1 MIKIEKNIQY
11 LLYFF
16 VILILIFFA
25 VVNSK
30 TICDDLDGIRRD
42 GVLFLK
48 ESKKPYTGNSLCI
61 WDINNTV
68 WYEGNY
74 KDGLKEGV
82 WTFYNIDSTKKS
94 EINYENGKMNGVR
107 LIYDSNNQIM
117 KQMECKENI
126 CKTVNQA
133 ID

>member
-1 MIKIEKNIQY
+1 MIKFEKKIQY
-11 LLYFF
+11 LLFF
-16 VILILIFFA
+16 FLILILIFFA
-25 VVNSK
+25 IVSSQ
-30 TICDDLDGIRRD
+30 TICDDLDGKKRY

-48 ESKKPYTGNSLCI
+48 ESEKPYTGKSLCI

-74 KDGLKEGV
+74 KDGLKEGL

-94 EINYENGKMNGVR
+94 EINYRDGKMNGVR
-107 LIYDSNNQIM
+107 LIYDSNNQII
-117 KQMECKENI
+117 KRMECKEDI
-126 CKTVNQA
+126 CKTINQA

>member
-1 MIKIEKNIQY
+1 MIKLEKNILY
-11 LLYFF
+11 LLFF
-16 VILILIFFA
+16 FIIFILIFFGA
-25 VVNSK
+25 VKSK
-30 TICDDLDGIRRD
+30 TICDDLDGKKRN

-48 ESKKPYTGNSLCI
+48 ETNKPYTGRSLCI

-68 WYEGNY
+68 WYEGKY
-74 KDGLKEGV
+74 RDGLKDGL

-94 EINYENGKMNGVR
+94 EINYQNGKMNGVR

-117 KQMECKENI
+117 KRMECKEDI
-126 CKTVNQA
+126 CKTINQA

>member
-1 MIKIEKNIQY
+1 LIKLKKNTQY
-11 LLYFF
+11 LFFFF
-16 VILILIFFA
+16 VVLILIFIA
-25 VVNSK
+25 VVKSK
-30 TICDDLDGIRRD
+30 TICDDLDGKIRD

-48 ESKKPYTGNSLCI
+48 ESKKPYTGKSLCI

-107 LIYDSNNQIM
+107 LIYNSNNQIM
-117 KQMECKENI
+117 KRMECKENI

>member
-1 MIKIEKNIQY
+1 MIKLKNNTQY
-11 LLYFF
+11 LLFF
-16 VILILIFFA
+16 FAALILIFIA

-30 TICDDLDGIRRD
+30 TICDDLDGKSRN

-48 ESKKPYTGNSLCI
+48 ESKKPYTGKSLCI

-94 EINYENGKMNGVR
+94 EINYENGKMHGVR
-107 LIYDSNNQIM
+107 LIYNSNNQIM
-117 KQMECKENI
+117 KRMECKENI
-126 CKTVNQA
+126 CKTVNQS

>member
-1 MIKIEKNIQY
+1 MIKFEKKIQY
-11 LLYFF
+11 LLFF
-16 VILILIFFA
+16 FLILILIFFA
-25 VVNSK
+25 IVSSK
-30 TICDDLDGIRRD
+30 TICDDLDGKKRY

-48 ESKKPYTGNSLCI
+48 ESEKPYTGKSLCI

-74 KDGLKEGV
+74 KDGLKEGL

-94 EINYENGKMNGVR
+94 EINYRDGKMNGVR
-107 LIYDSNNQIM
+107 LIYDSNNQII
-117 KQMECKENI
+117 KRMECKEDI
-126 CKTVNQA
+126 CKTINQA

>member
-1 MIKIEKNIQY
+1 MIKLEKNILY
-11 LLYFF
+11 LLFF
-16 VILILIFFA
+16 FIVFILIFFGA
-25 VVNSK
+25 VKSK
-30 TICDDLDGIRRD
+30 TICDDLDGKKRN

-48 ESKKPYTGNSLCI
+48 ETNKPYTGRSLCI

-68 WYEGNY
+68 WYEGKY
-74 KDGLKEGV
+74 RDGLKDGL

-94 EINYENGKMNGVR
+94 EINYQNGKMNGVR

-117 KQMECKENI
+117 KRMECKEDI
-126 CKTVNQA
+126 CKTINQA

>member
-1 MIKIEKNIQY
+1 LIKLEKNILY
-11 LLYFF
+11 LLFF
-16 VILILIFFA
+16 FSIFILIFFGA
-25 VVNSK
+25 VNSK
-30 TICDDLDGIRRD
+30 TICDDLDGKKRN

-48 ESKKPYTGNSLCI
+48 ETNKPYTGRSLCI

-68 WYEGNY
+68 WYEGKY
-74 KDGLKEGV
+74 RDGLKDGL

-94 EINYENGKMNGVR
+94 EINYQNGKMNGVR

-117 KQMECKENI
+117 KRMECKEDI
-126 CKTVNQA
+126 CKTINQA

>member
-1 MIKIEKNIQY
+1 MIKLKQNSQY
-11 LLYFF
+11 LLFTT
-16 VILILIFFA
+16 LILVLLFFTIG
-25 VVNSK
+25 NSK
-30 TICDDLDGIRRD
+30 TICDDLDGIKRY

-48 ESKKPYTGNSLCI
+48 GSDKPYTGKSLCI

-74 KDGLKEGV
+74 KDGLKEGL
-82 WTFYNIDSTKKS
+82 WIFYSIDSTKKS
-94 EINYENGKMNGVR
+94 EINYKNGKMHGVR
-107 LIYDSNNQIM
+107 KIYNSNNQIITHLHC
-117 KQMECKENI
+117 EEDI